1 MKFRPGPVLIGLAV
15 SAVVFAG
22 ASFFAPVAARAIP
35 LLCVAAFVLAASDR
49 LWLNRHR
56 GDLFVTQIVPQLA
69 GRDAPFEVRLRVK
82 NSGSSL
88 FRGVLRTAVP
98 GAAEPRVWINDFRRA
113 GIPESHEFRQQFRI
127 ATRGQFEFG
136 PVTVG
141 LSGPCRAFDAIW
153 EVAGRSRV
161 KIYPEGLLAEDDL
174 SQELAAEIQIL
185 DRRSRSKRRSVGTEF
200 ESISEFRLGDDPR
213 RIDWRATA
221 RTRRLVVRRFQVEQ
235 HQDVFLLIDC
245 GRLMGSAAGRGTKL
259 DCAVDSAL
267 YLARTALANGDRCGL
282 ALFDSA
288 VTAFLPPR
296 SGLGAL
302 PTIVE
307 CVYDA
312 QSRWQ
317 ETDFA
322 PLFAQ
327 LQARHHK
334 RAVLIILSD
343 VADQETSK
351 RARVALT
358 NLSSRHVVIFA
369 ALQTPLLTAQTRAPI
384 QNRLDAARQVV
395 AYRLLREREETLHA
409 LRRGS
414 ISVLDVEPSELT
426 IPLIN
431 RYLEVRS
438 RNVV

>member
-1 MKFRPGPVLIGLAV
+1 MKFRPGPVLIGLAI
-15 SAVVFAG
+15 ATVVLAG
-22 ASFFAPVAARAIP
+22 ASFFSSVAAWGIPPLCIAGLGLAIYDG
-35 LLCVAAFVLAASDR
+35 AWLA
-49 LWLNRHR
+49 RHR
-56 GDLFVTQIVPQLA
+56 GDLSVTQIAPQIA
-69 GRDAPFEVRLRVK
+69 GRDVPFEV
-82 NSGSSL
+82 
-88 FRGVLRTAVP
+88 VLRARISSSASLRGWLRTVVP
-98 GAAEPRVWINDFRRA
+98 SAAEPRIWISHFRDGAIR
-113 GIPESHEFRQQFRI
+113 ESQEFRQTFRI
-127 ATRGQFEFG
+127 ETRGQFEFG
-136 PVTVG
+136 PVSVA
-141 LSGPCRAFDAIW
+141 LSGPCRALEALW
-153 EVAGRSRV
+153 EVAGKNRV
-161 KIYPEGLLAEDDL
+161 KVYPEGLVAEDDL

-185 DRRSRSKRRSVGTEF
+185 DRRSRSKRRSAGTEF
-200 ESISEFRLGDDPR
+200 ESISEFRAGDDPR

-235 HQDVFLLIDC
+235 HQDVFVLIDC

-267 YLARTALANGDRCGL
+267 YLTRTALANGDRCGL

-322 PLFAQ
+322 PLFAH
-327 LQARHHK
+327 LQARHQK

-351 RARVALT
+351 RARVAIS
-358 NLSSRHVVIFA
+358 NLAARHVVIFA
-369 ALQTPLLTAQTRAPI
+369 ALQTPLLFAQTRAPI
-384 QNRLDAARQVV
+384 GSRLDAARQVV

-414 ISVLDVEPSELT
+414 INILDVEPSQLT
-426 IPLIN
+426 LPLIN
-431 RYLEVRS
+431 RYLELRS

>member
-1 MKFRPGPVLIGLAV
+1 MKFRPGPALVGLAIG
-15 SAVVFAG
+15 SVFLACL
-22 ASFFAPVAARAIP
+22 AFFVPAAARGIP
-35 LLCVAAFVLAASDR
+35 LLCVAAFVLAAIDR
-49 LWLNRHR
+49 IWLGRHR
-56 GDLFVTQIVPQLA
+56 GDLSVTQIAPAVA
-69 GRDAPFEVRLRVK
+69 GRDVPFELSLRVS
-82 NSGSSL
+82 NAWSSPI
-88 FRGVLRTAVP
+88 RGVLRTVVP
-98 GAAEPRVWINDFRRA
+98 AGAAPRIWISDFRQPGIA
-113 GIPESHEFRQQFRI
+113 GTEEFRHLFRI
-127 ATRGQFEFG
+127 GTRGQFEFG
-136 PVTVG
+136 PGSVAV
-141 LSGPCRAFDAIW
+141 SGPCRALDGIW
-153 EVAGRSRV
+153 EVTGRNRV
-161 KIYPEGLLAEDDL
+161 KVYPEGLVGQDDL
-174 SQELAAEIQIL
+174 SQDLAAEIQVL

-200 ESISEFRLGDDPR
+200 ESISEFRAGDDPR

-221 RTRRLVVRRFQVEQ
+221 RMRRLVVRRFQVEQ

-296 SGLGAL
+296 AGLSAM

-307 CVYDA
+307 SVYDA

-327 LQARHHK
+327 LETRHQK
-334 RAVLIILSD
+334 RAVMIVLSD
-343 VADQETSK
+343 MADQETSR

-358 NLSSRHVVIFA
+358 NLASKHVVIFA
-369 ALQTPLLTAQTRAPI
+369 ALQTPLLFAQTRTPL

-414 ISVLDVEPSELT
+414 INVLDVEPSELT

-431 RYLEVRS
+431 QYLELRS

>member
-1 MKFRPGPVLIGLAV
+1 MKFRPGPVLIGLAI

-22 ASFFAPVAARAIP
+22 AAFFAPVAAKAIP
-35 LLCVAAFVLAASDR
+35 LLCVVALVLALYDWW
-49 LWLNRHR
+49 WLGRHR
-56 GDLFVTQIVPQLA
+56 GDLSITQVVPQLA
-69 GRDAPFEVRLRVK
+69 GRDAAFEVALRVK
-82 NSGSSL
+82 NSGASQ

-98 GAAEPRVWINDFRRA
+98 NAAEPRVWITDFQRT
-113 GIPESHEFRQQFRI
+113 GIKEFEDFRQQFRI

-136 PVTVG
+136 PVSVG
-141 LSGPCRAFDAIW
+141 LSGPCRVLDAIW
-153 EVAGRSRV
+153 DVAGRNRV
-161 KIYPEGLLAEDDL
+161 KVYPEGLVAEDDL

-235 HQDVFLLIDC
+235 HQDVFVLIDC

-267 YLARTALANGDRCGL
+267 YLARTALANGDRFGL
-282 ALFDSA
+282 ALFDSD

-317 ETDFA
+317 ETDFS

-351 RARVALT
+351 RARVVLA
-358 NLSSRHVVIFA
+358 NLAARHAVIFA

-384 QNRLDAARQVV
+384 HSRLDAARQVV
-395 AYRLLREREETLHA
+395 AYRLLRERE
-409 LRRGS
+409 
-414 ISVLDVEPSELT
+414 
-426 IPLIN
+426 
-431 RYLEVRS
+431 
-438 RNVV
+438 

>member
-15 SAVVFAG
+15 AAVMLAGSA
-22 ASFFAPVAARAIP
+22 FFVPTAARGIP
-35 LLCVAAFVLAASDR
+35 VLLLAAFGLSAFDAI
-49 LWLNRHR
+49 WLRRHR
-56 GDLFVTQIVPQLA
+56 NDIVVTQTVPRVA
-69 GRDAPFEVRLRVK
+69 GRDVPFEV
-82 NSGSSL
+82 
-88 FRGVLRTAVP
+88 VLRLETKSVTRRRGTVREVVP
-98 GAAEPRVWINDFRRA
+98 GEASPRLWINDFRRS
-113 GIPESHEFRQQFRI
+113 GVIGSEQFRQQFRI
-127 ATRGQFEFG
+127 GTRGRFEFG
-136 PVTVG
+136 PASIA
-141 LSGPCRAFDAIW
+141 LSGPSRALEAMW
-153 EVAGRSRV
+153 EVTGKSRV
-161 KIYPEGLLAEDDL
+161 KIYPEGLVAEDDL
-174 SQELAAEIQIL
+174 SQQRATEIQIL
-185 DRRSRSKRRSVGTEF
+185 DRRSRAKRRSAGTEF
-200 ESISEFRLGDDPR
+200 ESISEFRAGDDPR

-221 RTRRLVVRRFQVEQ
+221 RMRRLVVRRFQVEQ
-235 HQDVFLLIDC
+235 HQDVFVLIDC

-267 YLARTALANGDRCGL
+267 FLARVALGNGDRCGL
-282 ALFDSA
+282 ALFDKE

-296 SGLGAL
+296 SGIAAF

-327 LQARHHK
+327 LQSRHQK
-334 RAVLIILSD
+334 RSVLIILSD
-343 VADQETSK
+343 MADQETSR

-358 NLSSRHVVIFA
+358 NLATRHAVIFA
-369 ALQTPLLTAQTRAPI
+369 ALQTPLLFAQTRAPI

-395 AYRLLREREETLHA
+395 AYRLLREREETLFA
-409 LRRGS
+409 LQRGA

-431 RYLEVRS
+431 QYLDLRS

>member
-1 MKFRPGPVLIGLAV
+1 MMYRPGPVLIGLAIA
-15 SAVVFAG
+15 AVAFAG
-22 ASFFAPVAARAIP
+22 ASFFSPVAVRGIP
-35 LLCVAAFVLAASDR
+35 IICVAAFVLAAYDR
-49 LWLNRHR
+49 MWLGRHR
-56 GDLFVTQIVPQLA
+56 GDLSVTQTVPPVA
-69 GRDAPFEVRLRVK
+69 GRDVPFDVALRAI
-82 NSGSSL
+82 SPGSTHL
-88 FRGVLRTAVP
+88 RGVVRTVVP
-98 GAAEPRVWINDFRRA
+98 TGAQPRIWISDFRRE
-113 GIPESHEFRQQFRI
+113 GLPESREFRQAFTI

-136 PVTVG
+136 PASVA
-141 LSGPCRAFDAIW
+141 LSGPCRALDAIW
-153 EVAGRSRV
+153 EVAGRNRV
-161 KIYPEGLLAEDDL
+161 KVYPEGLVAEDDL
-174 SQELAAEIQIL
+174 SQELAAEIAIL

-200 ESISEFRLGDDPR
+200 ESISEFRAGDDPR

-267 YLARTALANGDRCGL
+267 YLARTALANGDRCGVV
-282 ALFDSA
+282 LFDSS

-296 SGLGAL
+296 SGLSAL
-302 PTIVE
+302 PTFVE

-322 PLFAQ
+322 PLFAH
-327 LQARHHK
+327 LQSRHQK

-351 RARVALT
+351 RARVAIT
-358 NLSSRHVVIFA
+358 NLASRHVVIFA
-369 ALQTPLLTAQTRAPI
+369 ALQTPLLFAQTRAPI
-384 QNRLDAARQVV
+384 GSRLDAARQVV

-414 ISVLDVEPSELT
+414 INILDVEPSQLT
-426 IPLIN
+426 LPLIN
-431 RYLEVRS
+431 QYLELRS

>member
-1 MKFRPGPVLIGLAV
+1 MKFRPGPLLIGLAV
-15 SAVVFAG
+15 AAVIFAG
-22 ASFFAPVAARAIP
+22 VSFYEPLAVRMIP
-35 LLCVAAFVLAASDR
+35 IICVVAFVLTAYDR
-49 LWLNRHR
+49 IWLGRHR
-56 GDLFVTQIVPQLA
+56 ADLSVGQIVPQVA
-69 GRDAPFEVRLRVK
+69 GRDCPFESALKIK
-82 NSGSSL
+82 NSGQVPL
-88 FRGVLRTAVP
+88 RGALRTVVP
-98 GAAEPRVWINDFRRA
+98 AEAEPRIWVNDFRQA
-113 GIPESHEFRQQFRI
+113 GLWEAQEFRQQFRI

-136 PVTVG
+136 PASLA
-141 LSGPCRAFDAIW
+141 LSGPCRALDAIW
-153 EVAGRSRV
+153 DVSGKNRV
-161 KIYPEGLLAEDDL
+161 KVYPEGLVAEDDL
-174 SQELAAEIQIL
+174 SQDLGAEIQIL
-185 DRRSRSKRRSVGTEF
+185 DRRSRSRRRSAGTEF
-200 ESISEFRLGDDPR
+200 ESISEFRAGDDPR

-267 YLARTALANGDRCGL
+267 FLARVALANGDRCGL

-322 PLFAQ
+322 PLFAH
-327 LQARHHK
+327 LQARHQK

-343 VADQETSK
+343 LADQETSS
-351 RARVALT
+351 RARLALA
-358 NLSSRHVVIFA
+358 NLASRHAVIFA
-369 ALQTPLLTAQTRAPI
+369 ALQTPLLFAQTRAPI
-384 QNRLDAARQVV
+384 GNRLDAARQVV
-395 AYRLLREREETLHA
+395 AYRLLREREETLHS

-414 ISVLDVEPSELT
+414 INILDVEPSELT

-431 RYLEVRS
+431 RYLDLRS

>member
-1 MKFRPGPVLIGLAV
+1 MKFRPGPVLIGLAI
-15 SAVVFAG
+15 SAVVVAG

-35 LLCVAAFVLAASDR
+35 LLCIAALILAAYDWV
-49 LWLNRHR
+49 WLRRHR
-56 GDLFVTQIVPQLA
+56 GDLSVTQLAPQIA
-69 GRDAPFEVRLRVK
+69 GRDVPFEVVLRAK
-82 NSGSSL
+82 NAGSL
-88 FRGVLRTAVP
+88 PLRGVLRTVVP
-98 GAAEPRVWINDFRRA
+98 GSAEPRIWISDFRRDA
-113 GIPESHEFRQQFRI
+113 IVGLQEFRQRFHI

-136 PVTVG
+136 PVSVA
-141 LSGPCRAFDAIW
+141 LSGPCRTLDAIW
-153 EVAGRSRV
+153 EIAGRNRV
-161 KIYPEGLLAEDDL
+161 KVYPEGLVAEDDL

-200 ESISEFRLGDDPR
+200 ESISEFRAGDDPR

-282 ALFDSA
+282 ALFDSS

-307 CVYDA
+307 CIYDA

-322 PLFAQ
+322 PLFAH
-327 LQARHHK
+327 LQARHQK

-351 RARVALT
+351 RARVAIT
-358 NLSSRHVVIFA
+358 NLASRHVVIFA
-369 ALQTPLLTAQTRAPI
+369 ALQTPLLFAQTRAPI
-384 QNRLDAARQVV
+384 GNRLDAARQVV

-414 ISVLDVEPSELT
+414 ITILDVEPSELT
-426 IPLIN
+426 LPLIN
-431 RYLEVRS
+431 RYLELRS

>member
-1 MKFRPGPVLIGLAV
+1 MKFRPGPVLIALAL
-15 SAVVFAG
+15 SAVVFAA

-35 LLCVAAFVLAASDR
+35 LVCVAALILATYDR
-49 LWLNRHR
+49 VWIGRHR
-56 GDLFVTQIVPQLA
+56 NDLTVTQIVPQIA
-69 GRDAPFEVRLRVK
+69 GRDVPFDVVLRAK
-82 NSGSSL
+82 SSGTSL
-88 FRGVLRTAVP
+88 LRGVLRTVVP
-98 GAAEPRVWINDFRRA
+98 GVAEPRIWITDFRRDGLA
-113 GIPESHEFRQQFRI
+113 EPQAFQQQFHI
-127 ATRGQFEFG
+127 STRGQFEFG
-136 PVTVG
+136 PVSVA
-141 LSGPCRAFDAIW
+141 LCGPCRALDAIW
-153 EVAGRSRV
+153 EVAGRNRV
-161 KIYPEGLLAEDDL
+161 KIYPEGLVAEDDL

-200 ESISEFRLGDDPR
+200 ESISEFRVGDDPR

-282 ALFDSA
+282 VLFDSA

-322 PLFAQ
+322 PLFAH
-327 LQARHHK
+327 LQSRHQK

-343 VADQETSK
+343 VADQETSR
-351 RARVALT
+351 RARVAIT
-358 NLSSRHVVIFA
+358 NLAARHAVIFA
-369 ALQTPLLTAQTRAPI
+369 ALQTPLLFAQTRAPI
-384 QNRLDAARQVV
+384 GNRLDAARQVV

-414 ISVLDVEPSELT
+414 INVLDVEPSELT
-426 IPLIN
+426 VPLIN
-431 RYLEVRS
+431 SFLELRS

>member
-1 MKFRPGPVLIGLAV
+1 MKVRPGPVLIGLAI

-22 ASFFAPVAARAIP
+22 AAFYSPVAAKAIP
-35 LLCVAAFVLAASDR
+35 LVCVAAVALAVYDG

-56 GDLFVTQIVPQLA
+56 GDLSVTQVVPPVA
-69 GRDAPFEVRLRVK
+69 GRDAPFEVALRVRCEGV
-82 NSGSSL
+82 SRV
-88 FRGVLRTAVP
+88 RGLLRTVVP
-98 GAAEPRVWINDFRRA
+98 TEAEPRIWISDFRHE
-113 GIPESHEFRQQFRI
+113 GISETREFCARFRI
-127 ATRGQFEFG
+127 GTRGQFEFG
-136 PVTVG
+136 PPSVA
-141 LSGPCRAFDAIW
+141 LSGPCRALEALWD
-153 EVAGRSRV
+153 VGNKNRV
-161 KIYPEGLLAEDDL
+161 KVYPEGLVAEDDL
-174 SQELAAEIQIL
+174 SQNLAAEIQIL

-200 ESISEFRLGDDPR
+200 ESISEFRAGDDPR

-235 HQDVFLLIDC
+235 HQDVFVLIDC

-267 YLARTALANGDRCGL
+267 YLARVALSNGDRCGL
-282 ALFDSA
+282 ALFDST

-307 CVYDA
+307 CVYNA
-312 QSRWQ
+312 QTRWQ

-327 LQARHHK
+327 LQARHQK

-351 RARVALT
+351 RARVAIS
-358 NLSSRHVVIFA
+358 NLAARHVVIFA
-369 ALQTPLLTAQTRAPI
+369 ALQTPLLFAQTRAPI
-384 QNRLDAARQVV
+384 GNRLDAARQVV
-395 AYRLLREREETLHA
+395 AYRLLREREETLHT

-414 ISVLDVEPSELT
+414 INVLDVEPSELT
-426 IPLIN
+426 LPLIN

>member
-1 MKFRPGPVLIGLAV
+1 MKFRPGPTLIGLAIAAV
-15 SAVVFAG
+15 LLASAAFY
-22 ASFFAPVAARAIP
+22 APAAARAIP
-35 LLCVAAFVLAASDR
+35 IILVAGAILAVYDR
-49 LWLNRHR
+49 LWLGRHR
-56 GDLFVTQIVPQLA
+56 GDLSVTQTAPQLA
-69 GRDAPFEVRLRVK
+69 GRDVPFEVGLRVQCAETA
-82 NSGSSL
+82 L
-88 FRGVLRTAVP
+88 VRGVLRTVVP
-98 GAAEPRVWINDFRRA
+98 AEAEPRIWINDFRRD
-113 GIPESHEFRQQFRI
+113 GIREAAEFQRQFRI
-127 ATRGQFEFG
+127 RTRGHFEFG
-136 PVTVG
+136 PASVALG
-141 LSGPCRAFDAIW
+141 GPCRALEAIW
-153 EVAGRSRV
+153 EVGARNRV
-161 KIYPEGLLAEDDL
+161 KVFPEGLVAEDDL

-200 ESISEFRLGDDPR
+200 ESISEFRAGDEPR

-267 YLARTALANGDRCGL
+267 YLARVALSRGDRCGL
-282 ALFDSA
+282 ALFDSS

-296 SGLGAL
+296 SGLSAL

-327 LQARHHK
+327 LQARHQK

-343 VADQETSK
+343 VADQETSR
-351 RARVALT
+351 RARVALG
-358 NLSSRHVVIFA
+358 NLAARHLVIFA
-369 ALQTPLLTAQTRAPI
+369 ALQTPLLFAQTRAPI
-384 QNRLDAARQVV
+384 GNRLDAARQVV

-414 ISVLDVEPSELT
+414 INVLDVEPSELT
-426 IPLIN
+426 LPLIN
-431 RYLEVRS
+431 RYLELRS